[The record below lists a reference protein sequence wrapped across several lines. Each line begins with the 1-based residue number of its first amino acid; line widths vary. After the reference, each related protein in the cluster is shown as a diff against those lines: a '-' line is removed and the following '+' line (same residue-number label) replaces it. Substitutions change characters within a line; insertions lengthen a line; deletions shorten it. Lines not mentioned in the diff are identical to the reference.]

1 MDVNNL
7 NNININVLMKIYMT
21 IQNNITENTSLENEK
36 LTASL
41 TTAMNA
47 WRGVSEELWLAV
59 VQLE

>member
-7 NNININVLMKIYMT
+7 NNININVLMKIYMM

-47 WRGVSEELWLAV
+47 
-59 VQLE
+59 